1 MNDEKDLTVDQTFD
15 LAVRNHQNSN
25 FQDAQNY
32 YQKVLKI
39 DPNHF
44 TALNNLGAIYQSIK
58 DHQKA
63 KSCYEKAIEINP
75 NYADAYNNLGL
86 VFHGQADYQKA
97 KSCYEK
103 AIEINPNYVGAH
115 NNLGVIF
122 KELEENQKA
131 KNCYEKAIE
140 IDPNYVGAHNNLG
153 VIFKELGE
161 NQKAKECFKKVIE
174 INPDHINT
182 HFNLGIIFKE
192 LEENQKAKRCFEKVI
207 EINPNY
213 SQAHNNLGN
222 VFKDLG
228 NLQKAEE
235 CYEKAIKLKPNYK
248 DAYDNLDYL
257 LKEKRLLTKIGK
269 VKNSDDKT
277 KISFFKKNTTKSFL
291 TNLRLTSNPLILK
304 RKVEAKLISQLYKI
318 KFDKLDDP
326 KLKNLHYGNGKTSD
340 YKLFENDFAAIK
352 NVEKD
357 LINIM
362 KEAVKSDIFIIDSF
376 FNIFQKG
383 SGVISHNH
391 ITNFDYN
398 FGLLNQKYSLTYY
411 LDIGDQDCSEP
422 GFLKLQDPD
431 KKILPS
437 EGMILIFPASR
448 KHSATYNGRKDR
460 VMIGINFYSFI

>member
-1 MNDEKDLTVDQTFD
+1 MD
-15 LAVRNHQNSN
+15 
-25 FQDAQNY
+25 
-32 YQKVLKI
+32 
-39 DPNHF
+39 
-44 TALNNLGAIYQSIK
+44 
-58 DHQKA
+58 
-63 KSCYEKAIEINP
+63 
-75 NYADAYNNLGL
+75 
-86 VFHGQADYQKA
+86 
-97 KSCYEK
+97 
-103 AIEINPNYVGAH
+103 
-115 NNLGVIF
+115 
-122 KELEENQKA
+122 
-131 KNCYEKAIE
+131 
-140 IDPNYVGAHNNLG
+140 AHNNLG

-269 VKNSDDKT
+269 IKNSDDKT

-362 KEAVKSDIFIIDSF
+362 KEAIKSDIFIIDSF

>member
-25 FQDAQNY
+25 FHDAQNY

-63 KSCYEKAIEINP
+63 KDCYERAIEINP

-86 VFHGQADYQKA
+86 VFHGQEDYQKA

-103 AIEINPNYVGAH
+103 TIEINPNYVGAH
-115 NNLGVIF
+115 NNLGVI
-122 KELEENQKA
+122 
-131 KNCYEKAIE
+131 Y
-140 IDPNYVGAHNNLG
+140 
-153 VIFKELGE
+153 KELGE

-213 SQAHNNLGN
+213 SEAHNNLGN

-269 VKNSDDKT
+269 IKNSDDKT

>member
-1 MNDEKDLTVDQTFD
+1 MNDEKDLTVDQTFN

-213 SQAHNNLGN
+213 SEAHNNLGN

-291 TNLRLTSNPLILK
+291 SNLRLTSNPLILN
-304 RKVEAKLISQLYKI
+304 RKVEAELISQLYKI

-340 YKLFENDFAAIK
+340 YKLFENDFPTIK

-362 KEAVKSDIFIIDSF
+362 KEAIKSDIFIIDSF

-411 LDIGDQDCSEP
+411 LDIGDQNCSEP
-422 GFLKLQDPD
+422 GALKLQDPD
-431 KKILPS
+431 KEILPS

-448 KHSATYNGRKDR
+448 NHSAIYNGRKDR

>member
-25 FQDAQNY
+25 FHDAQNY

-63 KSCYEKAIEINP
+63 KDCYERAIEINP

-86 VFHGQADYQKA
+86 VFHGQEDYQKA

-103 AIEINPNYVGAH
+103 TIEINPNYVGAH
-115 NNLGVIF
+115 NNLGVIY
-122 KELEENQKA
+122 KELGENQKA
-131 KNCYEKAIE
+131 KSCYEKSIE

-213 SQAHNNLGN
+213 SEAHNNLGN

-269 VKNSDDKT
+269 IKNSDDKT

-411 LDIGDQDCSEP
+411 LDIGDQNCSEP
-422 GFLKLQDPD
+422 GVLKLQDPD
-431 KKILPS
+431 KEILPS